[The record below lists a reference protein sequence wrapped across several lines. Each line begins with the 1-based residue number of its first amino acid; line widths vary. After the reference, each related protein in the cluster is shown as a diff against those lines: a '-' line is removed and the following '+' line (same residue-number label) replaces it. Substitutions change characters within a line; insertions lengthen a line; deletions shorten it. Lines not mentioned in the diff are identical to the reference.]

1 MIYTFT
7 PNPSLDYVVGIKN
20 YQNGAVNR
28 TEYEKLMPGGK
39 GINVSI
45 VLKNLGIS
53 NTALGFCAGFTGEKI
68 KEMLNEI
75 GINSDFTDLE
85 NGNSRINVKI
95 KANDETEINAQ
106 GPDVDDNAI
115 NKLFEKLKC
124 LQEGDFLVLAGSVSK
139 NLPKTFYKD
148 ILSFVS
154 DKVNAVVDATG
165 ELLLNTLP
173 CKPFLIKPNIFE
185 LEELLEEKLDTL
197 DKVKAAARK
206 LQQKG
211 AKNVLVSLGGEGA
224 VLLAKNNEFY
234 KLCAPKG
241 KVINTTGSGDSMVAG
256 FISGFIE
263 KNDYLYALKR
273 GIASGS
279 ASAFSAELATL
290 DEINKIYSQL

>member
-7 PNPSLDYVVGIKN
+7 PNPSLDYIIGVDN

-28 TEYEKLMPGGK
+28 TAYEKLMPGGK

-53 NTALGFCAGFTGEKI
+53 STALGFCAGFTGEKI
-68 KEMLNEI
+68 KEMLNDK
-75 GINSDFTDLE
+75 GIISDFIDLK

-115 NKLFEKLKC
+115 DKLLTKIKS
-124 LQEGDFLVLAGSVSK
+124 LQKGDFLILAGSIPK
-139 NLPKTFYKD
+139 NLPKTFYKE
-148 ILSFVS
+148 ILSYVS
-154 DKVNAVVDATG
+154 DRVNTVVDATG

-173 CKPFLIKPNIFE
+173 FSPFLIKPNKFE
-185 LEELLEEKLDTL
+185 LEEIFNIKLDNEN
-197 DKVKAAARK
+197 KIKSAAKK
-206 LQQKG
+206 LQEMG
-211 AKNVLVSLGGEGA
+211 AVNVLVSLGGEGA
-224 VLLAKNNEFY
+224 VLLTENNEFY
-234 KLCAPKG
+234 KLFAPKG

-290 DEINKIYSQL
+290 DEINKIYSML